1 MWKVVK
7 GMSWVLAE
15 KVQPP
20 SGLHVPRSQSGA
32 CHCGLVHRVSGC
44 KERRQYQVYTP
55 WPSCGG
61 PSIIEPPL
69 HTHTDIPSV
78 PCVSSQLPPNPLDG
92 LHTLHHFWYPGPRP

>member
-55 WPSCGG
+55 WPGCGG

-69 HTHTDIPSV
+69 HTHTDIPPV

-92 LHTLHHFWYPGPRP
+92 LHTLHHF